1 MQEHLYRRRHLSDDI
16 IYVDD
21 PHVKCTGQPYPN
33 NHPAVFYVIPPGGTA
48 VCRYCEQKFR
58 LKDAKTSEP

>member
-1 MQEHLYRRRHLSDDI
+1 MSDDI

-33 NHPAVFYVIPPGGTA
+33 NHPAVYYVIPSGGTA

-58 LKDAKTSEP
+58 LRDAETSEP